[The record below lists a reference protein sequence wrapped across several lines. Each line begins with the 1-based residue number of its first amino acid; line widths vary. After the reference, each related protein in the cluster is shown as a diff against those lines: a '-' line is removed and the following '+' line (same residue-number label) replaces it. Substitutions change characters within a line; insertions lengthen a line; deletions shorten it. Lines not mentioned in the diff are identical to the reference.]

1 MARNRVKF
9 NQGAKTKPQYQKETS
24 DASSPNPN
32 RTTKNTP
39 GGSTGAGSTRNSQT
53 G

>member
-1 MARNRVKF
+1 MARNRNKLNKGVKT
-9 NQGAKTKPQYQKETS
+9 QPQYQKETS
-24 DASSPNPN
+24 SASNPNPN